1 MALIAPAIDSARSPQ
16 DRPDLPTRTR
26 QAERL
31 LKNARIII
39 PVGFLLVLA
48 AVVAVILGLIRSRA
62 ADEMVVHTFEVQKAA
77 QEVLINVRDG
87 EATKRSYL
95 LTGDQDYLERT
106 TDTIERLP
114 VELGELRNL
123 VSDNPRRQEDVR
135 ELGTLV
141 DAKLAELRETLALA
155 KNGQRDAALAILNSP
170 QSRERT
176 KDIRDSVGEILDK
189 ERALLAERQASARW
203 VRYLL
208 AILISLA
215 LFFATVLAAILAGS
229 TLQAMTG
236 LVARTKELEAESR
249 MRLEAEDTLRQ
260 AQKMEA
266 VGQLTGGIAHDFNN
280 LLTIIMGNLDTIH
293 RKIAAAANPGDMQSL
308 IGNITKPL
316 DAAMQGARNAAQ
328 LTQRLLAFARQ
339 QPLEPVRI
347 DLNRLI
353 TGMLDLL
360 RRTLG
365 EKISIETVFAAGL
378 WPVETD
384 PHQMEN
390 VLLNLALNAKDAMPE
405 GGCLTIETA
414 NTYLDDAYVRRFGD
428 VDAGQYAVLCVTDT
442 GHGIPENILDQVFE
456 PFFTTKS
463 QGEGSGLGLAM
474 VHGFVKQSGGHVRIY
489 SEEGQGTTVKIYLP
503 RMTEVAEER
512 AVPAGKRESEFMPMP
527 RAKPN
532 EVVLLV
538 EDNEGVRRYAKEILE
553 EINYWVIE
561 ASSAEEALRLV
572 AKKKPRIDLLFTDV
586 VLPGISGRELASRI
600 KKIYPHVPV
609 LYTTGYT
616 RNAIVHQGRLD
627 PNIHLLTKPYS
638 QQDLA
643 RKARE
648 LLDAVT

>member
-1 MALIAPAIDSARSPQ
+1 
-16 DRPDLPTRTR
+16 
-26 QAERL
+26 
-31 LKNARIII
+31 
-39 PVGFLLVLA
+39 VGFLLVLA
-48 AVVAVILGLIRSRA
+48 AVIAVILGLIRSRA
-62 ADEMVVHTFEVQKAA
+62 ADEMVVHTFEVQQAA
-77 QEVLINVRDG
+77 QAVLINVRDA
-87 EATKRSYL
+87 ETNKRSYL
-95 LTGDQDYLERT
+95 LTGDSDYLESAAAALQ
-106 TDTIERLP
+106 TIPALL
-114 VELGELRNL
+114 VKLRDL
-123 VSDNPRRQEDVR
+123 VSDNPGRQEDVR
-135 ELGTLV
+135 GLSKHI

-155 KNGQRDAALAILNSP
+155 KDGQRDAALAILNTT
-170 QSRERT
+170 QSRQLIG
-176 KDIRDSVGEILDK
+176 DIRDSVGVILDK

-203 VRYLL
+203 DRYLL
-208 AILISLA
+208 AILVSLA
-215 LFFATVLAAILAGS
+215 LFFATLLAVILAGS
-229 TLQAMTG
+229 TLQAVTG
-236 LVARTKELEAESR
+236 LVARTKELEAESKL
-249 MRLEAEDTLRQ
+249 RLEAEDTLRQ
-260 AQKMEA
+260 AHKMEA

-293 RKIAAAANPGDMQSL
+293 RKIAAAANPGDVQTL
-308 IGNITKPL
+308 VGTITKPL

-328 LTQRLLAFARQ
+328 LTQRLLAFARR
-339 QPLEPVRI
+339 QPLEPKRV

-360 RRTLG
+360 RRTLDEG
-365 EKISIETVFAAGL
+365 ISIETVFAAGL
-378 WPVETD
+378 WPVEAD
-384 PHQMEN
+384 PHQLEN
-390 VLLNLALNAKDAMPE
+390 VLLNLALNAKDAMPD

-428 VDAGQYAVLCVTDT
+428 IDAGQYAVLCVTDT
-442 GHGIPENILDQVFE
+442 GQGISEEILDQVFE

-489 SEEGQGTTVKIYLP
+489 SEAGQGTTVKIYLP
-503 RMTEVAEER
+503 RAAAAAEER
-512 AVPAGKRESEFMPMP
+512 AVPAGRSENEFVPLP

-561 ASSAEEALRLV
+561 ASSAEEALRAV
-572 AKKKPRIDLLFTDV
+572 AKKPRIDLLFTDV
-586 VLPGISGRELASRI
+586 VLPGASGRELANRI
-600 KKIYPHVPV
+600 KQIYPHVPV

-627 PNIHLLTKPYS
+627 PHIHLLTKPYT

>member
-1 MALIAPAIDSARSPQ
+1 M
-16 DRPDLPTRTR
+16 PTRTR
-26 QAERL
+26 QTERL

-48 AVVAVILGLIRSRA
+48 AVIAVILGLIRSRA
-62 ADEMVVHTFEVQKAA
+62 ADEMVVHTFEVQQAA
-77 QEVLINVRDG
+77 QAVLINVRDA
-87 EATKRSYL
+87 ETNKRSYL
-95 LTGDQDYLERT
+95 LTGDSDYLESAAAALQ
-106 TDTIERLP
+106 TIPALL
-114 VELGELRNL
+114 VKLRDL
-123 VSDNPRRQEDVR
+123 VSDNPGRQEDVR
-135 ELGTLV
+135 GLSKHI

-155 KNGQRDAALAILNSP
+155 KDGQRDAALAILNTT
-170 QSRERT
+170 QSRQLIG
-176 KDIRDSVGEILDK
+176 DIRDSVGVILDK

-203 VRYLL
+203 DRYLL
-208 AILISLA
+208 AILVSLA
-215 LFFATVLAAILAGS
+215 LFFATLLAVILAGS
-229 TLQAMTG
+229 TLQAVTG
-236 LVARTKELEAESR
+236 LVARTKELEAESKL
-249 MRLEAEDTLRQ
+249 RLEAEDTLRQ
-260 AQKMEA
+260 AHKMEA

-293 RKIAAAANPGDMQSL
+293 RKIAAAANPGDVQTL
-308 IGNITKPL
+308 VGTITKPL

-328 LTQRLLAFARQ
+328 LTQRLLAFARR
-339 QPLEPVRI
+339 QPLEPKRV

-360 RRTLG
+360 RRTLDEG
-365 EKISIETVFAAGL
+365 ISIETVFAAGL
-378 WPVETD
+378 WPVEAD
-384 PHQMEN
+384 PHQLEN
-390 VLLNLALNAKDAMPE
+390 VLLNLALNAKDAMPD

-428 VDAGQYAVLCVTDT
+428 IDAGQYAVLCVTDT
-442 GHGIPENILDQVFE
+442 GQGISEEILDQVFE

-489 SEEGQGTTVKIYLP
+489 SEAGQGTTVKIYLP
-503 RMTEVAEER
+503 RAAAAAEER
-512 AVPAGKRESEFMPMP
+512 AVPAGRSENEFVPLP

-561 ASSAEEALRLV
+561 ASSAEEALRAV
-572 AKKKPRIDLLFTDV
+572 AKKPRIDLLFTDV
-586 VLPGISGRELASRI
+586 VLPGASGRELANRI
-600 KKIYPHVPV
+600 KQIYPHVPV

-627 PNIHLLTKPYS
+627 PHIHLLTKPYT